1 MTDRLSIL
9 LLCST
14 ERNEGGNVAAHV
26 AALTRMSR
34 HDVRPFNPVDRPDAA
49 ALLDLNEFDV
59 VVIHYTIAVT
69 IERYLP
75 NVLREKIARFQGLKV
90 QFIQDEYRWIDAVT
104 ARIREL
110 EIDLLYTLI
119 PEAKVAKIYG
129 SRLPEVKITT
139 TLASFVPDELVDR
152 VTLPLAERPIDV
164 GYRGRTVPYWLGRL
178 AYEKW
183 AIGVEFAA
191 SAERFGLKCDIAVGE
206 DDRIYGE
213 RWNRFLASCRA
224 TLGTESGASIADFDG
239 SVEAA
244 VKDYLVRH
252 ADASFEEVERSVLAP
267 HEGNVRINVISPR
280 QFEAAALRT
289 AMVLHPGEYSRVVEP
304 WTHYIPLEK
313 DFSNIAEVAE
323 RIRDL
328 LFLVELTERTY
339 TDLVASGRYSLR
351 RFVSEFDDEIERLSS
366 ARSAATKRGYRRA
379 RRRGL
384 VTATLLRLRSLAGKA
399 ALPLAR
405 TLVWSRDAAVRRLAR
420 LHGKTHSLR
429 DDLWRLAALRRGVR
443 IGHFS
448 TRGQGATFAADDDR
462 PGPCRRGS
470 CSVGAAK
477 RSCLR
482 PDRGDRLEPQLRF
495 HRRSASGFRAA
506 AGHCRDARGSRRIPL
521 FRPHDSGT
529 PLPRRDLRGAGPTA
543 RGRLR
548 PQDSSTL

>member
-1 MTDRLSIL
+1 MTDRRSIL

-14 ERNEGGNVAAHV
+14 ERNEAGNVAAHV

-75 NVLREKIARFQGLKV
+75 NVLREKIARFQGMKV

-119 PEAKVAKIYG
+119 PEAEVAKIYG

-139 TLASFVPDELVDR
+139 TLAGFVPDELVDR

-323 RIRDL
+323 CIRDL
-328 LFLVELTERTY
+328 PFLVELTDRTHA
-339 TDLVASGRYSLR
+339 DLVASGRYSLR

-366 ARSAATKRGYRRA
+366 ARSAATKRRYRRA

-384 VTATLLRLRSLAGKA
+384 VAATLLRLRSLAGKA

-420 LHGKTHSLR
+420 LQGKTHGLR

-443 IGHFS
+443 LGHFS
-448 TRGQGATFAADDDR
+448 TLVTLEDEGRRLLLTTTARDSAGEGVAASELRNALASGRIEEIVWNHSFVSTVVPLLGSGLLPGTVGTHGVPGAYRFYGLTILARRFPEESFAALA
-462 PGPCRRGS
+462 P
-470 CSVGAAK
+470 
-477 RSCLR
+477 L
-482 PDRGDRLEPQLRF
+482 LE
-495 HRRSASGFRAA
+495 G
-506 AGHCRDARGSRRIPL
+506 G
-521 FRPHDSGT
+521 
-529 PLPRRDLRGAGPTA
+529 
-543 RGRLR
+543 
-548 PQDSSTL
+548 